1 MVRALRAT
9 AIPGFCRQ
17 LVRGGPAALL
27 LAGLALAAP
36 FAVPAQADDSKV
48 RISRQ
53 PGFVYLPAV
62 LAERHKLIEKQAKA
76 VGLGDVTVEWVNL
89 TSGAAGND
97 ALLSGNID
105 IVDSGS
111 TNMLLLN
118 DRTRGDV
125 KGLCGVGSTPM
136 LLLTR
141 NPDVK
146 TVSDF
151 SGKDKI
157 ALPSVKVSSQ
167 AVLLQIA
174 AKKAFGP
181 DGATKL
187 DPLTVQLGH
196 PDAVAALASPQNEVN
211 SHFSLP
217 PFQQR
222 ELQDPAI
229 HAVLNSYELVGE
241 PVSNAIFYA
250 RTGWFTRNPKLAA
263 AIVAAIDEA
272 NAEIAKDPLQAA
284 KDYVAATNEKT
295 PPETLVAIMKEPGT
309 NFSTTPYGIM
319 LQARH
324 FYAMK
329 TIKAEPKDWK
339 DTFFPIVH
347 GLPGK

>member
-1 MVRALRAT
+1 M
-9 AIPGFCRQ
+9 
-17 LVRGGPAALL
+17 
-27 LAGLALAAP
+27 
-36 FAVPAQADDSKV
+36 
-48 RISRQ
+48 
-53 PGFVYLPAV
+53 
-62 LAERHKLIEKQAKA
+62 
-76 VGLGDVTVEWVNL
+76 
-89 TSGAAGND
+89 
-97 ALLSGNID
+97 
-105 IVDSGS
+105 
-111 TNMLLLN
+111 
-118 DRTRGDV
+118 
-125 KGLCGVGSTPM
+125 KGLCGVGTTPM

-146 TVSDF
+146 DLKDF

-181 DGATKL
+181 ENATKL

-196 PDAVAALASPQNEVN
+196 PDAVAALASPHNEVN

-250 RTGWFTRNPKLAA
+250 RTGWFNRNPKLAA

-284 KDYVAATNEKT
+284 KDYVAATKEKT

-347 GLPGK
+347 NLPGK

>member
-1 MVRALRAT
+1 MMRASRT
-9 AIPGFCRQ
+9 GSR
-17 LVRGGPAALL
+17 VRGWLG
-27 LAGLALAAP
+27 GLGIALAA
-36 FAVPAQADDSKV
+36 FLAVAPAHADDAKV

-62 LAERHKLIEKQAKA
+62 LAEQRKLIEKHAKA
-76 VGLGDVTVEWVNL
+76 AGLGDVTVEWVNL

-97 ALLSGNID
+97 GLLSGNLD

-111 TNMLLLN
+111 TNMLLIN

-146 TVSDF
+146 TLADF

-181 DGATKL
+181 EGATRL

-196 PDAVAALASPQNEVN
+196 PDAVAALASPHNEIN

-222 ELQDPAI
+222 ELQNPAI
-229 HAVLNSYELVGE
+229 RKVLNSYELVGE
-241 PVSNAIFYA
+241 PVSNATLFA
-250 RTGWFTRNPKLAA
+250 RTAWYTRNPKLAA
-263 AIVAAIDEA
+263 AICSAIDEA
-272 NAEIAKDPLQAA
+272 TATITSDPLQAA
-284 KDYVAATNEKT
+284 KEYVAATNDKT
-295 PPETLVAIMKEPGT
+295 PPETLVEIMKEPGT
-309 NFSTTPYGIM
+309 VFSTTPYGIM

-324 FYAMK
+324 FYEMK
-329 TIKAEPKDWK
+329 TIRTEPKDWK
-339 DTFFPIVH
+339 DYFFPIAH
-347 GLPGK
+347 GLPGR

>member
-1 MVRALRAT
+1 
-9 AIPGFCRQ
+9 
-17 LVRGGPAALL
+17 
-27 LAGLALAAP
+27 
-36 FAVPAQADDSKV
+36 
-48 RISRQ
+48 
-53 PGFVYLPAV
+53 
-62 LAERHKLIEKQAKA
+62 
-76 VGLGDVTVEWVNL
+76 
-89 TSGAAGND
+89 
-97 ALLSGNID
+97 
-105 IVDSGS
+105 
-111 TNMLLLN
+111 MLLLN

-146 TVSDF
+146 TLSDF
-151 SGKDKI
+151 SSKDKI

-181 DGATKL
+181 ENATKL

-196 PDAVAALASPQNEVN
+196 PDAVAALASPHNEVN

-229 HAVLNSYELVGE
+229 HKVLNSYELVGE

-250 RTGWFTRNPKLAA
+250 RTGWYNRNPKLAA

-272 NAEIAKDPLQAA
+272 NAKIAKDPLQAA

-295 PPETLVAIMKEPGT
+295 PPETLVEIMKEPGT

-347 GLPGK
+347 NLPGK

>member
-1 MVRALRAT
+1 MMCTPRADAILKVCRRLVRA
-9 AIPGFCRQ
+9 
-17 LVRGGPAALL
+17 GPAALV
-27 LAGLALAAP
+27 LAGLAMAAP
-36 FAVPAQADDSKV
+36 ARADDAKV

-62 LAERHKLIEKQAKA
+62 LAEQHKLIEKQAKA
-76 VGLGDVTVEWVNL
+76 AGLGDVTVEWVNL

-141 NPDVK
+141 NPAVK
-146 TVSDF
+146 TLGDF

-157 ALPSVKVSSQ
+157 ALPSVKVSTQ

-174 AKKAFGP
+174 ARKAFGP
-181 DGATKL
+181 ENATKL
-187 DPLTVQLGH
+187 DPLTGQLGH

-250 RTGWFTRNPKLAA
+250 RTGWFNRNPKLAA

-284 KDYVAATNEKT
+284 KDYVTATNDKT

-309 NFSTTPYGIM
+309 TFSTTPYGIM

>member
-1 MVRALRAT
+1 MDASRN
-9 AIPGFCRQ
+9 
-17 LVRGGPAALL
+17 VRGWLAAL
-27 LAGLALAAP
+27 GMALAAL
-36 FAVPAQADDSKV
+36 AAAAPAARADDARV

-62 LAERHKLIEKQAKA
+62 LAERLKLIEKQAKA
-76 VGLGDVTVEWVNL
+76 AGLGDVTVEWVNL

-97 ALLSGNID
+97 ALLSGNVD

-111 TNMLLLN
+111 TNMILIN

-125 KGLCGVGSTPM
+125 KGLSGVGATPM

-146 TVSDF
+146 TLKDF

-157 ALPSVKVSSQ
+157 AMPSVKVSSQ

-181 DGATKL
+181 GEATRL

-229 HAVLNSYELVGE
+229 RTVLNSYEMAGE
-241 PVSNAIFYA
+241 PVSNAILYA
-250 RTGWFTRNPKLAA
+250 RTAWFNRNPKLAA

-272 NAEIAKDPLQAA
+272 NALIAQDPLQAA

-295 PPETLVAIMKEPGT
+295 PPEQLVAIMKEPGT
-309 NFSTTPYGIM
+309 VFSTTPYGIM

-324 FYAMK
+324 FHELKVIK
-329 TIKAEPKDWK
+329 TEPKDWK
-339 DTFFPIVH
+339 DYFFPIVH
-347 GLPGK
+347 GLPGR

>member
-1 MVRALRAT
+1 MVRTSRTGSLLLGRRRLLRA
-9 AIPGFCRQ
+9 GS
-17 LVRGGPAALL
+17 VLL
-27 LAGLALAAP
+27 LAGLALAT
-36 FAVPAQADDSKV
+36 PARADDARV

-62 LAERHKLIEKQAKA
+62 LAEQHKLIEKQAKA
-76 VGLGDVTVEWVNL
+76 AGLGDVTVEWVNL

-146 TVSDF
+146 TLSDF
-151 SGKDKI
+151 SAKDKI

-181 DGATKL
+181 ESATKL

-196 PDAVAALASPQNEVN
+196 PDAVAALASPHNEVN

-229 HAVLNSYELVGE
+229 HKVLNSFELVGE

-250 RTGWFTRNPKLAA
+250 RTAWFNRNPKLAA

-272 NAEIAKDPLQAA
+272 NAEIAKDPLKAA

-295 PPETLVAIMKEPGT
+295 PPETLVEIMKEPGT